1 MSDMNAVYHERNM
14 LVAYLATCYPSHLAR
29 HPEEDVWDD
38 DWRWLVCIHTPAGQ
52 MTWHLHDSE
61 YPLFTW
67 IPEQPNDWDGHT
79 TDEKYTCLLGLIMA
93 RARPRETPPLVLD
106 QGADPG
112 PQSRAGCAAGGGA

>member
-93 RARPRETPPLVLD
+93 RARPREAPPLVLD
-106 QGADPG
+106 LDQDVRRKETP
-112 PQSRAGCAAGGGA
+112 